1 MSPEAMKIVSLVLPA
16 ISFLFTFWL
25 PAAVQVSF
33 LTTGIMSYLQMQLFQ
48 SKTFRERFGLYP
60 LQPHPNSQPGTGAPS
75 PYKGIINV
83 RARQEPLSQEE
94 LNSTYTK
101 PSATETAEFKA
112 GQQALNG
119 SKPPG
124 TLKRIVGG
132 ALDDVK
138 GTFKSVKEST
148 AGITDTAREA
158 MERRKKKADKEAAI
172 KFEKKRQEEEKRE
185 RRELEYDRRAL
196 RAAKKAEKRSR

>member
-1 MSPEAMKIVSLVLPA
+1 MSPEVMKIVSLALPA

-33 LTTGIMSYLQMQLFQ
+33 LTTGIMSYLQMWLFQ
-48 SKTFRERFGLYP
+48 NEAFRARFGMYP
-60 LQPHPNSQPGTGAPS
+60 LSPPPQPGTSAPS

-83 RARQEPLSQEE
+83 RARQNPLSQEE

-101 PSATETAEFKA
+101 PSATPTPEFKA

-124 TLKRIVGG
+124 TLKKIVGG

-148 AGITDTAREA
+148 AGITETARGA
-158 MERRKKKADKEAAI
+158 MDKRKKKADKEAVV
-172 KFEKKRQEEEKRE
+172 KFEKKRQEEEKLE
-185 RRELEYDRRAL
+185 RWEAENQRRAE
-196 RAAKKAEKRSR
+196 RAAKKAERRSR